1 MEPEPTPQNPVSP
14 VEPDARARFESAIE
28 WAKESERADVRVRCE
43 LRIYNPLQNK
53 YVSWNDA
60 YWTVNV
66 KADVESGMQLKA
78 AFDAFFVQLLAQGPQ
93 VVKEM
98 LARD

>member
-1 MEPEPTPQNPVSP
+1 MDETPNNPVTP
-14 VEPDARARFESAIE
+14 VEPDARARYESAVE

-43 LRIYNPLQNK
+43 LRLYNPLQNK

-66 KADVESGMQLKA
+66 KAEIESGMQLKA
-78 AFDAFFVQLLAQGPQ
+78 AFDAFFAELLTKGPESIRE
-93 VVKEM
+93 K
-98 LARD
+98 LAP